1 MDLTE
6 RARRYVAKLPP
17 AVSGAGGHNATF
29 HVACVLVQGFG
40 FSPEQAYP
48 LLADFNATCS
58 PPWSD
63 KELRHKLS
71 QADKA
76 SSQRGRGWLAKGAE
90 WEPSKDWRGTHT
102 LPAKPKPVFE
112 AEKLAKFSGDWA
124 KRVDL
129 VWLAN
134 RSALD
139 PALVGRGLFLK
150 TLYGEGEK
158 VAVFTY
164 EYATEQGR
172 GLTLWTHGMDEGG
185 LPECGDEPRP
195 CGVWFLN
202 QPVDGKYHPHD
213 DPEKP
218 ASCRSWRAVTSWRF
232 MVIESDEADT
242 RQWLGALAQLPL
254 RIAAIYTSGGRS
266 VHALVRIDAPT
277 KAAWDAERDKMREAL
292 VVLGAD
298 NNTLSAGAVRLTRL
312 PGCWRHGKMVE
323 GPAGGDGKRKK
334 IYERFP
340 RPKLQKLLY
349 LNAHAPLA
357 PLVDVFAR
365 RDVVKYWTDLAA
377 GGPADSDE
385 TGGAWIE
392 RGLDYYAGVSAEC
405 YQAQEEWRAR

>member
-6 RARRYVAKLPP
+6 RARRYVAELPP
-17 AVSGAGGHNATF
+17 AVAGSNGHNATF

-40 FSPEQAYP
+40 FSPEQAAP
-48 LLADFNATCS
+48 LLDEYNATCA
-58 PPWSD
+58 PPWSQ
-63 KELRHKLS
+63 KELQHKLS

-76 SSQRGRGWLAKGAE
+76 SSKRGRGWLAKGAE
-90 WEPSKDWRGTHT
+90 WEPSADWRGTHT
-102 LPAKPKPVFE
+102 LPAKPKPVFA

-139 PALVGRGLFLK
+139 PASVGRGLFLK

-164 EYATEQGR
+164 EYATEAGR
-172 GLTLWTHGMDEGG
+172 GLTLWPDGEP
-185 LPECGDEPRP
+185 PECGDEPRP

-213 DPEKP
+213 DPTKP

-232 MVIESDEADT
+232 MVIESDTADT

-277 KAAWDAERDKMREAL
+277 KSAWDAERDKMREAL

-312 PGCWRHGKMVE
+312 PGCWRHGKMVD
-323 GPAGGDGKRKK
+323 GPPDAAGKCKK
-334 IYERFP
+334 LYERFP

-349 LNAHAPLA
+349 INPHAPLA
-357 PLVDVFAR
+357 PLIDVFAR
-365 RDVVKYWTDLAA
+365 RDVVKHWTELASV
-377 GGPADSDE
+377 GIADNDE

-392 RGLDYYAGVSAEC
+392 RGLDYYAGVSSEC
-405 YQAQEEWRAR
+405 LVALEEMRGSK